1 MGQERQV
8 GSSGIGF
15 WPGAGAPG
23 EIWREIPC
31 RRSAFLVLAAVFLTG
46 GGPSGCTRHV
56 FVNRTGSPGPQSY
69 YLTAFPDRDIPGQI
83 EEAFR
88 AVKRIEVTG
97 VYEHFRFSPEAA
109 PQEGD
114 RLGPDVLARAVETF
128 SSSVTRQASAVQV
141 ARSNQRI
148 TLLTNQHVLDLPDTL
163 VEYVQV
169 AGRTASTPSVPR
181 PIEQISVKRRQANL
195 VADVAGIHP
204 FEILAQNGESDLA
217 LLGAS
222 YPAGTGA
229 ELLSVLQTRIGD
241 AERLSWGSV
250 VYVLGHPGGYPIV
263 TRGIVSDPGQR
274 VTGSFL
280 IDGLW
285 NEGISG
291 APILAVRGE
300 DGSLEWVGVARAAA
314 GRVEHR
320 LVPDPEA
327 IEDMVDDRLLYEGR
341 IYIEE
346 TQRILYGISLSVS
359 MTTIREFVDRNR
371 DELERLGWRVPSF

>member
-1 MGQERQV
+1 VDR
-8 GSSGIGF
+8 
-15 WPGAGAPG
+15 
-23 EIWREIPC
+23 
-31 RRSAFLVLAAVFLTG
+31 TG
-46 GGPSGCTRHV
+46 G
-56 FVNRTGSPGPQSY
+56 PGLQSY
-69 YLTAFPDRDIPGQI
+69 YLTAFPERDIPGQI

-141 ARSNQRI
+141 ARSNRRI
-148 TLLTNQHVLDLPDTL
+148 TLLTNQHVLNLPDTL

-181 PIEQISVKRRQANL
+181 PIDQISVKRRQANL

-204 FEILAQNGESDLA
+204 FEILAQNDQSDLA

-222 YPAGTGA
+222 YPGGTDA

-241 AERLSWGSV
+241 AARLSWGSV
-250 VYVLGHPGGYPIV
+250 VYVLGHPAGYPIV

-274 VTGSFL
+274 ATGSFL

-327 IEDMVDDRLLYEGR
+327 IEDMVDDRLEYEGR